1 MPSSTILVTGGAG
14 YVGSHT
20 IVELLKAGF
29 SVVVVDNMCNAFMNE
44 AEQIP
49 ESLRRVQQLT
59 GRSVAFLKV
68 DIRDRPALDAVF
80 KKVGEGHSWNKS
92 INVVHHD
99 PFVLLPR
106 NLSFRSIDYSH

>member
-20 IVELLKAGF
+20 IVELLQAGF

-49 ESLRRVQQLT
+49 ESLRRVQKLT
-59 GRSVAFLKV
+59 NRTVAFLKV

-80 KKVGEGHSWNKS
+80 KQVRKGHSE
-92 INVVHHD
+92 
-99 PFVLLPR
+99 
-106 NLSFRSIDYSH
+106 